1 VTLNGTFLISS
12 WTSENLRPINR
23 FADKIVFAR
32 IRDWLATSWHTD
44 DGFTV
49 FFERDH
55 RWSRTTTFCIWDHF
69 CLSTFHEGD
78 TWVRGSEIDTDNFSH
93 SFKRLKF
100 SKWIEDIV
108 SVQHVSDILGETQ
121 GHLQRITQSEII
133 FPDFLTLDAYP
144 INQHAFQAMKELNQY
159 HHSHVVSYRWKD
171 HKIYAYMVLS
181 GEKTSR
187 KIQSVFSVSWNVWW
201 DLIKKFLVDAPEKY
215 AVSVD
220 CPNYNILLNYMA
232 QREWY

>member
-1 VTLNGTFLISS
+1 MKTFYLIFLACQNIFSTFLLWVLINVFHNKYLKIQISDYTWNMS
-12 WTSENLRPINR
+12 REFEDYISKIDIRGFVRETSDEVPNM
-23 FADKIVFAR
+23 
-32 IRDWLATSWHTD
+32 
-44 DGFTV
+44 
-49 FFERDH
+49 
-55 RWSRTTTFCIWDHF
+55 
-69 CLSTFHEGD
+69 
-78 TWVRGSEIDTDNFSH
+78 
-93 SFKRLKF
+93 
-100 SKWIEDIV
+100 
-108 SVQHVSDILGETQ
+108 QHVSDILGETQ

-215 AVSVD
+215 VVSVD
-220 CPNYNILLNYMA
+220 CPKYNILLNYMA

>member
-1 VTLNGTFLISS
+1 MSREFEDYI
-12 WTSENLRPINR
+12 R
-23 FADKIVFAR
+23 KI
-32 IRDWLATSWHTD
+32 D
-44 DGFTV
+44 
-49 FFERDH
+49 
-55 RWSRTTTFCIWDHF
+55 IWDF
-69 CLSTFHEGD
+69 
-78 TWVRGSEIDTDNFSH
+78 VRETSDEVPNIQD
-93 SFKRLKF
+93 
-100 SKWIEDIV
+100 
-108 SVQHVSDILGETQ
+108 VSDILGETQ

-133 FPDFLTLDAYP
+133 FPNFLTLDAYP

-215 AVSVD
+215 VVSVD

>member
-1 VTLNGTFLISS
+1 MSREFEDYISKIDIRGFVRE
-12 WTSENLRPINR
+12 TSDEVPNM
-23 FADKIVFAR
+23 
-32 IRDWLATSWHTD
+32 
-44 DGFTV
+44 
-49 FFERDH
+49 
-55 RWSRTTTFCIWDHF
+55 
-69 CLSTFHEGD
+69 
-78 TWVRGSEIDTDNFSH
+78 
-93 SFKRLKF
+93 
-100 SKWIEDIV
+100 
-108 SVQHVSDILGETQ
+108 QHVSDILGETQ